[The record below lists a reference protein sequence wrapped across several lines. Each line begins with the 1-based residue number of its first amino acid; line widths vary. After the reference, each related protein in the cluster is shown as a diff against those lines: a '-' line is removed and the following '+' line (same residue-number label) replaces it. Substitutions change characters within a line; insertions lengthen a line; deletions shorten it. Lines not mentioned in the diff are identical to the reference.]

1 MFENNHLYGLDND
14 IEILYL
20 VKFGSHLYGTSTP
33 TSDTDYKGIFLPT
46 KESCFLKETRNS
58 IVFNTKN
65 DGQKNTS
72 EDIDVQLWSLQY
84 FLQLLSKGETN
95 ALDLLFSFT
104 YPEIIIHQDKRMNI
118 IFNNYLKFFNIN
130 DCNSFVGYAL
140 GQAKKY
146 GIKGSRLGKIKQV
159 FDFVKRQNPEEKLSI
174 ILPEL
179 INKFSDNSYCFIKKV
194 NNIDSLILCG
204 KVHIGTIFIKEL
216 INRLRKDYFEY
227 GERAELARQNQGL
240 DFKALS
246 HAVRAIFQ
254 MDELIDT
261 RKIIFPLENKDIL
274 IDIKLGKLSFSEI
287 ESIIDEGIYKIKNKL
302 ENYTR
307 KTKDQNFINQ
317 SILSFYK
324 EE

>member
-1 MFENNHLYGLDND
+1 MFENNHLYGLDDD

-20 VKFGSHLYGTSTP
+20 VKFGSHLYVTSTP

-58 IVFNTKN
+58 ITFNTKHN
-65 DGQKNTS
+65 NQKNTS

-216 INRLRKDYFEY
+216 INRLQKDYFEY